1 MLTPLRKVPLGLAP
15 YGEGGKVGF
24 AAGHGSDTDC
34 SSDNSCSSS
43 DGDCCDATVARASVR
58 SGMVVVNRWTGCA
71 HAAVQLPSGCVGR
84 ASAPLWKVTAPHWE
98 VCDRTRMVVFIGAT
112 ELTRACLAWQ
122 VPQVA
127 EPLMLGAL

>member
-1 MLTPLRKVPLGLAP
+1 MASKYSREDVLPGCSESLGWVLTPLRKVPLGLAP

-34 SSDNSCSSS
+34 SSDK
-43 DGDCCDATVARASVR
+43 
-58 SGMVVVNRWTGCA
+58 GCV

-112 ELTRACLAWQ
+112 ELARACLAWR
-122 VPQVA
+122 VPQGGGTSDAGRIVKDA
-127 EPLMLGAL
+127 